1 MVLKIRCSIWKS
13 KLMAFCLGYL
23 PFKGGK
29 RCIFWYTVR
38 VFTIHFPHL
47 FLVYRFWSSKTF
59 FKWRTAW
66 KAVCLGNTSCAWMPL
81 LLFLLLKKA
90 EGEIIVHRY
99 PFKNGTS
106 LECHRSWMRRQK
118 KKNCEQM
125 AHSLPC
131 IFPSISL
138 YVDHRIKQE
147 THRINHYMWNQSSQ
161 SFRKHKVP

>member
-29 RCIFWYTVR
+29 NVYICLCIYQLFSTS
-38 VFTIHFPHL
+38 
-47 FLVYRFWSSKTF
+47 FLVYRFWSSKPF

-66 KAVCLGNTSCAWMPL
+66 KAACLGNTSCAWMPL

-90 EGEIIVHRY
+90 EGEIIVHHY

-106 LECHRSWMRRQK
+106 LECHRSWMKRHKKINKK
-118 KKNCEQM
+118 KKNNLW
-125 AHSLPC
+125 A
-131 IFPSISL
+131 
-138 YVDHRIKQE
+138 
-147 THRINHYMWNQSSQ
+147 NGSQ
-161 SFRKHKVP
+161 PTVYLSQHITVSWLQNKTGNSQN

>member
-66 KAVCLGNTSCAWMPL
+66 KAACLGNTSCAWMPL

-118 KKNCEQM
+118 KKLWANGSQ
-125 AHSLPC
+125 PT
-131 IFPSISL
+131 L
-138 YVDHRIKQE
+138 YL
-147 THRINHYMWNQSSQ
+147 SQ
-161 SFRKHKVP
+161 HITVCWSQNKTGNSKN